1 MKIMYEKYGEFDS
14 TEELNKAAAGF
25 LAEGDLKSLR
35 ELAEENG
42 LDGEDAEDY
51 IAGDIP
57 ELATVVSAAMGK
69 LDLEEKE
76 IDKKSVIEKM
86 PLLVIHN
93 MTKGMCTDEAIAA
106 AVMGKG
112 KRIEKIF
119 GLMRKAAQKHK
130 SGGTGFCCG
139 TDRQLCN
146 IIRAYYL
153 DGDKGAEEVIEALY
167 K

>member
-1 MKIMYEKYGEFDS
+1 MYEKFGEFDNV
-14 TEELNKAAAGF
+14 EELNKAAAGF
-25 LAEGDLKSLR
+25 LAEGDFKSLR

-51 IAGDIP
+51 ITGDIP
-57 ELATVVSAAMGK
+57 EFATVFSAAMGK

-76 IDKKSVIEKM
+76 INKKSAIEKM

-93 MTKGMCTDEAIAA
+93 MTKGMCTDETIAA

-112 KRIEKIF
+112 KRIEAIY

-130 SGGTGFCCG
+130 SGGTGICCG
-139 TDRQLCN
+139 TDRELCN
-146 IIRAYYL
+146 VIRAYYTE
-153 DGDKGAEEVIEALY
+153 GEKKAATVIENLY